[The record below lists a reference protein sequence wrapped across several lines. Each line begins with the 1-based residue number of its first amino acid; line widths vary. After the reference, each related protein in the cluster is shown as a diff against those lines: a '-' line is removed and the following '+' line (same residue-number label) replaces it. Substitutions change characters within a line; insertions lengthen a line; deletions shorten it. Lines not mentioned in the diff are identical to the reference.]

1 MNMTEG
7 LKLALEELG
16 SQEFR
21 QCSLSKRI
29 YEITGGKYSLES
41 ITGNVFR
48 NRKNYPWFFNNYK
61 KVVRDNAVFW
71 YKEKVEYHQSFRKPD
86 EYFQS
91 LGVLNMSETIYT
103 LCGTESHCMSVLDK
117 EKTIKVD
124 FLPLTNPDV
133 KGDIFKIKKEPNA
146 SYNLDFEGIFSKVK
160 AENINRLS
168 ADKVLLTFK
177 SSKNDIYL
185 DILNYKKTHVKTYK
199 SDNFTMKIYLL
210 EKSI

>member
-48 NRKNYPWFFNNYK
+48 NRKNYPWFFNNYTRV
-61 KVVRDNAVFW
+61 KVDGSVFW
-71 YKEKVEYHQSFRKPD
+71 HKEDTEYHQTFNKPD

-91 LGVLNMSETIYT
+91 LNILNMSETIYT
-103 LCGTESHCMSVLDK
+103 LCGTESNCMSVLDRN
-117 EKTIKVD
+117 KTITVD
-124 FLPLTNPDV
+124 FLPLTKPDI
-133 KGDIFKIKKEPNA
+133 KGNIFDIKKKPN
-146 SYNLDFEGIFSKVK
+146 SSFNLDFEGIFSEAK
-160 AENINRLS
+160 AKHINKLS
-168 ADKVLLTFK
+168 ADKILLTFK
-177 SSKNDIYL
+177 SSRNDIYL
-185 DILNYKKTHVKTYK
+185 DILNYNKKHIKTYR
-199 SDNFTMKIYLL
+199 SGYSNMKIYLL
-210 EKSI
+210 ERSI